1 MVVLVGPQPYGAGVQ
16 LRYAYRLDPTP
27 GQCQALARAF
37 GCARVVFNDAV
48 AARRAAY
55 DAGVPYPTDAALS
68 RALTAA
74 KRTPER
80 AWLAEVSAVVLQ
92 QALADANT
100 AYRNFFASVTGT
112 RKGRRLGAPRFRS
125 RRDRAQSIRFTKA
138 ARFRVTPAGRLRL
151 PGVGDVAVRWSRD
164 LPSEPS
170 SVTVTVDATGRYHAS
185 FVVDAPDSPLPPV
198 DAQVGIDLGLTHF
211 AVLSDGR
218 KVDAP
223 RYGRKAAA
231 KLRTAQRE
239 LARRQKGS
247 ARRERS
253 GRRVARCHARVR
265 DTRRDWLHKLSTTL
279 VRENHAVY
287 VEDLAVS
294 GLARTRLARSVHDA
308 GWSTFAGM
316 LAYKAARH
324 GRTFAKV
331 DRWLPSTR
339 ACSVC
344 GAIGE
349 ARALHVRTWTCGCG
363 TTHDRD
369 VNAARN
375 ILAAGRAES
384 SETLVELVSAGT
396 PVPQPAVK
404 REPAGSTA

>member
-1 MVVLVGPQPYGAGVQ
+1 MQ
-16 LRYAYRLDPTP
+16 LRYAYRLNPTP
-27 GQCQALARAF
+27 GQRQALARAF

-48 AARRAAY
+48 AARRAAHKT
-55 DAGVPYPTDAALS
+55 GEPYPTDAALS
-68 RALTAA
+68 KALTAA

-80 AWLAEVSAVVLQ
+80 AWLGEVSAVVLQ

-100 AYRNFFASVTGT
+100 AYRNFFASVKGA
-112 RKGRRLGAPRFRS
+112 RKGRKLGAPRFRS
-125 RRDRAQSIRFTKA
+125 KRDRAQSIRFTKA
-138 ARFRVTPAGRLRL
+138 AWFKVTTARRLRL
-151 PGVGDVAVRWSRD
+151 PKIGDVPMRWSRE
-164 LPSEPS
+164 LPGEAS
-170 SVTVTVDATGRYHAS
+170 SVTVTVNAAGRYHAS
-185 FVVDAPDSPLPPV
+185 FVVDVPDQPHPPT
-198 DAQVGIDLGLTHF
+198 DREVGIDLGLTHF

-218 KVDAP
+218 KVDNP
-223 RYGRKAAA
+223 RIARTAAR
-231 KLRTAQRE
+231 KLRRAQQE

-247 ARRERS
+247 ANRRKSARK
-253 GRRVARCHARVR
+253 VARCHARVG
-265 DTRRDWLHKLSTTL
+265 DTRRDWLHKLSTTII
-279 VRENHAVY
+279 RENQAVY

-308 GWSTFAGM
+308 GWSTFVQM
-316 LAYKAARH
+316 LAYKAQRA
-324 GRTFAKV
+324 GRTLVKV

-344 GAIGE
+344 GVIGE
-349 ARALHVRTWTCGCG
+349 AKALHVREWACRCG

-375 ILAAGRAES
+375 ILAAGRADS
-384 SETLVELVSAGT
+384 PTLVELVSAGA